1 MNNDYGVT
9 AVVSG
14 LKDALSSY
22 LQAQYHIRDEALV
35 EERRKLF
42 DTPGIIAQRAYVEA
56 TPSYASEKR
65 LADLKIPSA
74 ARDTLLALAPLKV
87 GVFPE
92 PYNHQADALEAFLG
106 RGKDV
111 LAATGTG
118 SGKTEIFL
126 HNIIG
131 SLAIEA
137 AAKRGNSASMSGCR
151 ALLLYPMNALVADQL
166 GRIRRLFGDDRVSA
180 LFQSKFGRRI
190 RFGMYTSR
198 TPYPGEQN
206 SKKARDQIKPLFEKF
221 YLKLDEQP
229 ALKRQL
235 EEKGRWPKKD
245 LHGFY
250 NESERLWD
258 RRLQTQPGDT
268 ELFTRHEMQREC
280 PDILITNYSMLEY
293 MLLRPIERAIFDQT
307 KAWLDEHNDN
317 YLTLV
322 LDEAHMYRG
331 TGGAEVAMLIR
342 RLMARLEIPR
352 ERLRCILT
360 SASMGRDRAA
370 QIDALKFAD
379 ELTGLKHGRKPG
391 FELITGK
398 FAALSAAAPASAEQ
412 TVTLAAFALNDFLG
426 FGEDKPRALN
436 AVLVVAPEL
445 GWNTAGL
452 TTDTLADWLYTRLS
466 SLPVANLLV
475 GETTAGAKEFSV
487 LAQTVFPHAPADT
500 AAKATEALLSLANFA
515 RSSAKDKVFLP
526 ARLHLFFRG
535 LQGFY
540 ACINPNCAH
549 RQTTSHRTLLGA
561 LWPEPRE
568 TCKCGSRVY
577 ELLTHRDCGIE
588 YLRGYI
594 SSRGRPDYLFHEKE
608 SPVGISEL
616 QNQARLREIH
626 LLVGGQPHPKAQPSQ
641 EVWIDIKSGQLTWQ
655 PPADPEHFLPARAA
669 IPNLVNPLA
678 AHSFDRCPVCLGR
691 WRAGHTKI
699 MDLKT
704 KGEQPFAALVK
715 SQTFLQPP
723 TRADKENFPNQ
734 GRKVLLFSDGRQ
746 KAARLARN
754 IPLEVEYD
762 SFRESLVLATQRL
775 QKIQKE
781 PTLSDKRIYL
791 AFLDVVC
798 EFNLSYF
805 DKSDHQLLL
814 NHVQKYRETYQRDL
828 LTAHDEWNQINPPP
842 RFHQALLRQ
851 LCSPYYSIPFVTA
864 GWLEPARNAMRMF
877 TDGLATDGVSLT
889 GPQARDLAIAWMA
902 ELASD
907 FAIGAFPERT
917 RELAEGWPRDHWG
930 VLPNLPENLRAI
942 LVAEDFTPEVID
954 KISGQL
960 LRAFAQP
967 HTTGRYFLDQD
978 RVILRVDLNA
988 DWFECTRCHNLSPVA
1003 PFGHCATCN
1012 LTDLAVIKPDS
1023 NTYIASRKGLW
1034 RNALKECL
1042 AGVRQPRCISAEE
1055 HTAQLS
1061 YRDAGTVLATTEMH
1075 ELLFQDIIID
1085 PKKESPVDVLSCT
1098 TTMEV
1103 GVDIGSLV
1111 AVGLR
1116 NVPPQRENYQQRAGR
1131 AGRRGSAVSTVVTY
1145 CHGAPH
1151 DSHYFH
1157 NVAKMVS
1164 GPPRTP
1170 VVKTDN
1176 EKIVRRHIHAFLI
1189 QTYFQGF
1196 PGSLTGII
1204 TSALGRTTEFFSPY
1218 AGQPCCEHFRTWIES
1233 EIVQA
1238 PQSLVKK
1245 IIAWLP
1251 EAVSDHPTTLV
1262 ITVAKDF
1269 VQDLTVAGEDFIASL
1284 KQQPA
1289 ANSEEEEEDD
1299 DDRED
1304 KLLDFLFARGMLP
1317 TYAFPTDLCSFNVE
1331 YLDNTLVRIREKPQQ
1346 SVTKALSEYAPGRIV
1361 VIDKK
1366 NYRCTAVTANTSP
1379 FERDRAAPLFA
1390 KKLKNYIFCAN
1401 PLCSFVQETDAQ
1413 RAVPQAAC
1421 PLCNSPLALGD
1432 ILKPEV
1438 FLPHCGKEA
1447 DETDDDQEFSF
1458 ASPAQFPIPLR
1469 KEKEDWQPLGKNT
1482 LKTFAED
1489 RHLVVVNKGDP
1500 DVLHG
1505 FQVCTL
1511 CGKAVIDQD
1520 TGGLASHKRPYQTSY
1535 IPGRGSRPP
1544 PTCDGVSRQVLLG
1557 NDFKSDLMIM
1567 RIKAL
1572 APLETTSDPGKAAFM
1587 AMQHAMKTLAEAL
1600 NLAAS
1605 RHLDLDPSEF
1615 SSGFRVYPTDPQN
1628 QEIIGEIYLFD
1639 TLSGGAGYASQIG
1652 NELREVLDAEVRQ
1665 LLTNCPGRCDRS
1677 CYECLRHYGNQYFHN
1692 QLDRH
1697 LALALL
1703 DYALFDTLPALD
1715 DWPAQVNAVTPLARM
1730 LEKSGVSVQL
1740 GVKSGPVTIPLVAER
1755 QGRRLLVGTA
1765 HGLYAKS
1772 TSDAHPLVKSFRNDS
1787 ASPVEII
1794 NEFLLSRN
1802 RPAVHQE
1809 ILAKL

>member
-1 MNNDYGVT
+1 MSQDYGVT
-9 AVVSG
+9 AVIGG
-14 LKDALSSY
+14 LKESLSSY

-35 EERRKLF
+35 KERHKLF
-42 DTPGIIAQRAYVEA
+42 STPGIIAQRAYVEA

-65 LADLKIPSA
+65 LADLKIPQA
-74 ARDTLLALAPLKV
+74 ARDLLLELAPLNV

-92 PYNHQADALEAFLG
+92 PYNHQSDALEAFLG
-106 RGKDV
+106 RGKEV

-126 HNIIG
+126 HNILG
-131 SLAIEA
+131 SLAVEA
-137 AAKRGNSASMSGCR
+137 AAKRGDSVSMSGCR
-151 ALLLYPMNALVADQL
+151 ALLLYPMNALVTDQL
-166 GRIRRLFGDDRVSA
+166 GRIRRLFGDERVAA

-198 TPYPGEQN
+198 TPYPGEP
-206 SKKARDQIKPLFEKF
+206 SGKKAAAQIKPLFEKF
-221 YLKLDEQP
+221 YLKLDQQP

-250 NESERLWD
+250 GEPGSNWG
-258 RRLQTQPGDT
+258 RRLRTQPGDT

-293 MLLRPIERAIFDQT
+293 MLLRPIERTIFDQT
-307 KAWLDEHNDN
+307 KAWLDEHEDN

-342 RLMARLEIPR
+342 RLMARLGISR
-352 ERLRCILT
+352 ERMRCILT
-360 SASMGRDRAA
+360 SASMGRDSSA

-379 ELTGLKHGRKPG
+379 ELTGLKEGRKPG
-391 FELITGK
+391 FEMITGK
-398 FAALSAAAPASAEQ
+398 FAQLAAAAPALPEQ
-412 TVTLAAFALNDFLG
+412 TAALAEFRLNDFLR
-426 FGEDKPRALN
+426 FGEDKPRALD
-436 AVLVVAPEL
+436 AVSELAPKL
-445 GWNTAGL
+445 GWDSTGA
-452 TTDTLADWLYTRLS
+452 TTDTLADWLYTQLS
-466 SLPVANLLV
+466 KLPVANLLV
-475 GETTAGAKEFSV
+475 GEAASGAKEFSV
-487 LAQTVFPHAPADT
+487 LAGTVFPKGTADT
-500 AAKATEALLSLANFA
+500 AAKATEALLSLASFA
-515 RSSAKDKVFLP
+515 RSAAKDKVFLP

-540 ACINPNCAH
+540 ACINPNCVH
-549 RQTTSHRTLLGA
+549 RQETSHRTLLGT
-561 LWPEPRE
+561 LWTEPRE

-594 SSRGRPDYLFHEKE
+594 SSLGRPEYFFHEKE

-626 LLVGGQPHPKAQPSQ
+626 LLVGGQPHPQAQPTQ
-641 EVWIDIKSGQLTWQ
+641 EVWIDITSGQLTWQ
-655 PPADPEHFLPARAA
+655 PPPDPDHFLPARAA
-669 IPNLVNPLA
+669 IPRLLNPLA

-699 MDLKT
+699 MDLRT

-723 TRADKENFPNQ
+723 TRADKERFPNQ

-754 IPLEVEYD
+754 IPLEVEHD
-762 SFRESLVLATQRL
+762 SFRESLVLATHRL
-775 QKIQKE
+775 GKVIQKE
-781 PTLSDKRIYL
+781 PTLCDKRIYL
-791 AFLDVVC
+791 AFLDVVAD
-798 EFNLSYF
+798 FNLSYF
-805 DKSDHQLLL
+805 DRSDHQLLL
-814 NHVQKYRETYQRDL
+814 NHIQKYRETYLSDL
-828 LTAHDEWNQINPPP
+828 LTAHDEWNQITAPP

-851 LCSPYYSIPFVTA
+851 LCSPYYSISFVTA
-864 GWLEPARNAMRMF
+864 GWLEPARNALRMF
-877 TDGLATDGVSLT
+877 TEGLAADGISLA
-889 GPQARDLAIAWMA
+889 GPQARDLTIAWMA
-902 ELASD
+902 ELAAD
-907 FAIGAFPERT
+907 FAIGAFPDRI
-917 RELAEGWPRDHWG
+917 RELADGWPRDHWG
-930 VLPNLPENLRAI
+930 VLPTLPENLRTI
-942 LVAEDFTPEVID
+942 LTAEGFAHDVID
-954 KISGQL
+954 KITGHL
-960 LRAFAQP
+960 FRAFAQP
-967 HTTGRYFLDQD
+967 NAAGRYFLDQD
-978 RVILRVDLNA
+978 RVILRIDLDA
-988 DWFECTRCHNLSPVA
+988 DWSECTHCHNLSPVA
-1003 PFGHCATCN
+1003 PFGHCPICT
-1012 LTDLAVIKPDS
+1012 LTDVVVIEPDS
-1023 NTYIASRKGLW
+1023 NAYICSRKGLW

-1042 AGVRQPRCISAEE
+1042 AGDRQPRCISAEE

-1085 PKKESPVDVLSCT
+1085 TKKESPVDLLSCT

-1131 AGRRGSAVSTVVTY
+1131 AGRRGSAVSSVVTY
-1145 CHGAPH
+1145 CHGGPH

-1189 QTYFQGF
+1189 QTYFQQF
-1196 PGSLTGII
+1196 PGNLTGVI
-1204 TSALGRTTEFFSPY
+1204 TSALGHTTEFYSPY
-1218 AGQPCCEHFRTWIES
+1218 VGMPCFEHFRSWVEA
-1233 EIVQA
+1233 EILEA
-1238 PQSLVKK
+1238 PHSLVKQ
-1245 IIAWLP
+1245 ITAWLP
-1251 EAVSDHPTTLV
+1251 EGVSSQPAKLV
-1262 ITVAKDF
+1262 TEAAKGFVQGLAAAGKDF
-1269 VQDLTVAGEDFIASL
+1269 MASL
-1284 KQQPA
+1284 RQPST
-1289 ANSEEEEEDD
+1289 SEPDEDQEDD
-1299 DDRED
+1299 DQEG

-1331 YLDNTLVRIREKPQQ
+1331 YLENTLVRIREKPQQ

-1390 KKLKNYIFCAN
+1390 KKLKNYIFCGN
-1401 PLCSFVQETDAQ
+1401 PLCSFVQEADSRRTE
-1413 RAVPQAAC
+1413 PQAPC
-1421 PLCNSPLALGD
+1421 PLCQSLLTVGD

-1438 FLPHCGKEA
+1438 FLPDCGKEA
-1447 DETDDDQEFSF
+1447 AETDDDQEFTY

-1469 KEKEDWQPLGKNT
+1469 QEKEDWTALGENVF
-1482 LKTFAED
+1482 KTFAEN
-1489 RHLVVVNKGDP
+1489 RRLVVVNKGDP
-1500 DVLHG
+1500 DLLRG
-1505 FQVCTL
+1505 FHVCTC
-1511 CGKAVIDQD
+1511 CGKAAIDQD
-1520 TGGLASHKRPYQTSY
+1520 AGGLARHKRPYQTSY
-1535 IPGRGSRPP
+1535 IPGRGNRSS
-1544 PTCDGVSRQVLLG
+1544 PTCDGASRSVLLG
-1557 NDFKSDLMIM
+1557 NDFRSDLMIM
-1567 RIKAL
+1567 RIKVL

-1587 AMQHAMKTLAEAL
+1587 ATQHAMKTLAEAL

-1605 RHLDLDPSEF
+1605 RRLDLDPSEF
-1615 SSGFRVYPTDPQN
+1615 SSGFRVYPTDPKN
-1628 QEIIGEIYLFD
+1628 QELIGEIYLFD

-1652 NELREVLDAEVRQ
+1652 NELRAVLDEEVRHI
-1665 LLTNCPGRCDRS
+1665 LGHCPARCDRS

-1697 LALALL
+1697 LGLALL
-1703 DYALFDTLPALD
+1703 DYALVGTLPLLD
-1715 DWPAQVNAVTPLARM
+1715 DWPAQTVRLAPLGRM
-1730 LEKSGVSVQL
+1730 LEKSGVQIQFGVQA
-1740 GVKSGPVTIPLVAER
+1740 GAVTIPLVAER
-1755 QGRRLLVGTA
+1755 QGRRILIGTA
-1765 HGLYAKS
+1765 NGLYAKS
-1772 TSDAHPLVKSFRNDS
+1772 ANDSHPLVKNYGNDD

-1809 ILAKL
+1809 ILTKL